1 MVAVE
6 CGTEHDGASAD
17 NANQSERPMSDQAA
31 STFDRALADIRATVH
46 AHHLA
51 TMFGWQDVAH
61 RYRRSRVG
69 AFWLTLNMSVTIGA
83 LGLIF
88 GTLFRVRMGDFL
100 PYICVSLIFWGF
112 ISSCILEGCA
122 SFISS
127 EGMILQ
133 VRIPLFVHVL
143 RTIYRNGIV
152 LAHNLVILPFVLLA
166 VGQVPTWY
174 ALLAVPAVLLMAV
187 NVLWMMLILS
197 VVCTRYRDLTQIIQN
212 VLQVT
217 FYLTPLMWMPQT
229 LPDGPYRIV
238 LELNPFFHLMSI
250 VRAPLFGE
258 LPTLANWMVCVA
270 LAITGWTGA
279 LYVYGRYRHRIAYW
293 L

>member
-1 MVAVE
+1 
-6 CGTEHDGASAD
+6 
-17 NANQSERPMSDQAA
+17 MSNQAA
-31 STFDRALADIRATVH
+31 STFDRALEDIRATVR

-51 TMFGWQDVAH
+51 TMFGWQDVAQ

-88 GTLFRVRMGDFL
+88 GTLFRVPMADFL

-112 ISSCILEGCA
+112 ISTCIHEGCT

-152 LAHNLVILPFVLLA
+152 LAHNVLILPFVLLA
-166 VGQVPTWY
+166 VGRIPTWH
-174 ALLAVPAVLLMAV
+174 ALLAVPGAVLMAL
-187 NVLWMMLILS
+187 NVLWMMLILG
-197 VVCTRYRDLTQIIQN
+197 VICTRYRDLTQIVQN
-212 VLQVT
+212 LLQVT
-217 FYLTPLMWMPQT
+217 FYLTPLMWMPET
-229 LPDGPYRIV
+229 LPAGPYRII
-238 LELNPFFHLMSI
+238 LELNPFYHLMSI
-250 VRAPLFGE
+250 VRVPLFGQF
-258 LPTLANWMVCVA
+258 PTFENWAVSIA
-270 LAITGWTGA
+270 LAIAGWTAA
-279 LYVYGRYRHRIAYW
+279 LHFYGRYKHRIAYW